1 MIKLSVNETKWS
13 SLLARTSALILFI
26 SIWIFD
32 FGPVKLP
39 GLSRN
44 RSLWRQLFER
54 WIALFTGWISIHWIA
69 QLVSPILI
77 RWVAI
82 YPVDSTIHL
91 WTTGAWSIKDY
102 LHGQKE
108 KIFSR
113 TNAGSPER
121 ARWVHLACWGSQ
133 SEHTFRF
140 ILPAH
145 EFSLILGTVK
155 IEVTSQVHFA

>member
-13 SLLARTSALILFI
+13 ILLARTRALIL
-26 SIWIFD
+26 IFR
-32 FGPVKLP
+32 FEYLILGP
-39 GLSRN
+39 LSYREF
-44 RSLWRQLFER
+44 RETGPWRQLFER
-54 WIALFTGWISIHWIA
+54 WMPLFTGWFSIHWIA

-113 TNAGSPER
+113 GRTREVP
-121 ARWVHLACWGSQ
+121 
-133 SEHTFRF
+133 SEQDEF
-140 ILPAH
+140 ILPA
-145 EFSLILGTVK
+145 GVA
-155 IEVTSQVHFA
+155 SQNTFFASSCPLMNSAI

>member
-1 MIKLSVNETKWS
+1 MKRNGVFS
-13 SLLARTSALILFI
+13 SQDPRLILIFRFEYLI
-26 SIWIFD
+26 SGPLSYLD
-32 FGPVKLP
+32 FRETGP
-39 GLSRN
+39 
-44 RSLWRQLFER
+44 WRQLFKR
-54 WIALFTGWISIHWIA
+54 WIALFTGWFSIHWIA

-133 SEHTFRF
+133 SEHIFRF

-145 EFSLILGTVK
+145 EFSHIIRTVK
-155 IEVTSQVHFA
+155 IEVTSQAHFAW